1 MGKLNYRKDKHL
13 DFLSKLANE
22 LLDVLVNIIIK
33 DKKGNLR
40 DSEDLT
46 LQPEYIMY
54 SPNHSK
60 YWHLIAADY
69 QYFGGNTI
77 VSMIRGKG
85 VLYEEILNDTC
96 KDMKVNLPK
105 DASVE
110 IKEINLL
117 MKTIE
122 SALEKMS
129 ESEKKEFLKDF
140 NYNSTNFTK
149 QAIMAAIQI
158 AIRAGGFASY
168 QLAVVVANAIAKQ
181 VLGHG
186 LKLAANAGLVRA
198 VGIVAGPIGWAITA
212 AWTATD
218 TAGPAKRVTIPA
230 TIYIASLRQAELNK
244 QAFELK
250 CSNCNAPIVDSN
262 ANFCPSCGK
271 PFNNKPIGQLP

>member
-13 DFLSKLANE
+13 EFLSKVDNDS
-22 LLDVLVNIIIK
+22 LDILVGIITK
-33 DKKGNLR
+33 DKDGILR
-40 DSEDLT
+40 YSEDLT
-46 LQPEYIMY
+46 LQDEYKMH

-77 VSMIRGKG
+77 ANMMRGEG
-85 VLYEEILNDTC
+85 VLYEEILSDTC

-110 IKEINLL
+110 TKENNLL

-122 SALEKMS
+122 GALEKMS
-129 ESEKKEFLKDF
+129 ESEKEEFLKNFD
-140 NYNSTNFTK
+140 YNSKNFKTE
-149 QAIMAAIQI
+149 AIMAAIQI

-168 QLAVVVANAIAKQ
+168 QIAVIVANTIAKQ
-181 VLGHG
+181 VVGHG
-186 LKLAANAGLVRA
+186 LKLASNVMLTRA
-198 VGIVAGPIGWAITA
+198 IGIIAGPIGWAITGVL
-212 AWTATD
+212 TAVD
-218 TAGPAKRVTIPA
+218 AAGPAKRVTIPA

-250 CSNCNAPIVDSN
+250 CPNCGEPVLSNNAK
-262 ANFCPSCGK
+262 FCSSCRES
-271 PFNNKPIGQLP
+271 L